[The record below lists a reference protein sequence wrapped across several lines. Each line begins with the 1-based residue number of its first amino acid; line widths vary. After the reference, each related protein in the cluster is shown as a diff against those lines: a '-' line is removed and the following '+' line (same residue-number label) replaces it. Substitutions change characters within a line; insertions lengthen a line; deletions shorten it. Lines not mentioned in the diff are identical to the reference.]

1 MVAVTDDV
9 AQQLLSRQ
17 TSDDQGTLVT
27 LLYSLRR
34 SLAGEAV
41 YEHLYDDL
49 EAVLGEYADLDPD
62 EVTVIAE
69 WFRTAATNFVEV
81 VPRLVRPYPEDE
93 MRCLIYLSAEHPR
106 PDDALGHLRRFAL
119 AILAIL
125 DLMGD
130 AAS

>member
-1 MVAVTDDV
+1 MTDDV
-9 AQQLLSRQ
+9 AAQLLSRQ

-34 SLAGEAV
+34 SLAEEAV

-49 EAVLGEYADLDPD
+49 EAVLGEYADLAPV

-81 VPRLVRPYPEDE
+81 VPRLVLPYPEDE
-93 MRCLIYLSAEHPR
+93 MRHLIYLSAEHPR

-119 AILAIL
+119 AILVIL

>member
-1 MVAVTDDV
+1 MVAVTDDI
-9 AQQLLSRQ
+9 AAQLLSRQ
-17 TSDDQGTLVT
+17 SSDDQGTLGM

-34 SLAGEAV
+34 SLAEEAV

-93 MRCLIYLSAEHPR
+93 MRRLIYLSAEHPR
-106 PDDALGHLRRFAL
+106 PDDGLGHLRRFAL